1 MRHTHRFA
9 LLPLAAAVLGCSV
22 PVDPTQYSWW
32 FLSMGE
38 IAHFEHT
45 MGGRVFRQ
53 SDPSLDAMH
62 RKTVEIDFRG
72 GLAVRAQ
79 QLEGGQVVAE
89 WSVSG
94 PDYWIEKAVDQ
105 AIPDEPVGQAIH
117 KLHISDGV
125 VERTRPEECTDC
137 IDVSGMSVLIH
148 RYHLDDELRFALW
161 DSIGHLPP
169 PFPVFEG
176 WTSFEEIK

>member
-1 MRHTHRFA
+1 MRHARRFA
-9 LLPLAAAVLGCSV
+9 PLLLTAAVIGCSS
-22 PVDPTQYSWW
+22 PLDPEQYSWD
-32 FLSMGE
+32 FLNFDE
-38 IAHFEHT
+38 IAQLEFA

-53 SDPSLDAMH
+53 SDPSVDAVH

-105 AIPDEPVGQAIH
+105 AIH
-117 KLHISDGV
+117 KLHINDAV
-125 VERTRPEECTDC
+125 VQRTRPEECTDC
-137 IDVSGMSVLIH
+137 VDVRGMSVLIH

-169 PFPVFEG
+169 PFPVFER
-176 WTSFEEIK
+176 WTSFEEIE